1 MQSPK
6 RWLQVYDP
14 WPWNADIL
22 PGGCGGLGGL
32 GRSQPHEFH
41 LCTTCLIGRPKLV
54 DADIARAAARR
65 EGKTGPYEDDP
76 QFRTWRSAVPGE
88 PQLVHDPR
96 GQPAYWLV
104 PVQCQGTTIG
114 AIRVLASG
122 RAAALI
128 AYRAGSDLL
137 ALNPSQILEQAGVR
151 HRRRSRQARW
161 RGAFGP
167 RWFASTG
174 GVAGRGATR

>member
-65 EGKTGPYEDDP
+65 EVKTGPYEDDP

-104 PVQCQGTTIG
+104 PVQCQLATDRINALFEEHAEGG
-114 AIRVLASG
+114 LLRRVG
-122 RAAALI
+122 AALQSI
-128 AYRAGSDLL
+128 G
-137 ALNPSQILEQAGVR
+137 
-151 HRRRSRQARW
+151 HRV
-161 RGAFGP
+161 GL
-167 RWFASTG
+167 
-174 GVAGRGATR
+174 